1 MVLLAQIRAL
11 SDTMAVRVCALH
23 VKLAVQ
29 SALVLRPARAALR
42 RCTFSIVILTLV
54 RYRAAP
60 TATTTPTAALRFAV
74 VAIRSAQPASVRS
87 TQNATLAQA
96 QEFISLLAQV
106 LAQISAL
113 LVSTALEMFVFR
125 ATLRLAVQPA
135 MVARVTPA

>member
-1 MVLLAQIRAL
+1 M
-11 SDTMAVRVCALH
+11 
-23 VKLAVQ
+23 
-29 SALVLRPARAALR
+29 
-42 RCTFSIVILTLV
+42 ILTPV

-135 MVARVTPA
+135 MVARMTPA